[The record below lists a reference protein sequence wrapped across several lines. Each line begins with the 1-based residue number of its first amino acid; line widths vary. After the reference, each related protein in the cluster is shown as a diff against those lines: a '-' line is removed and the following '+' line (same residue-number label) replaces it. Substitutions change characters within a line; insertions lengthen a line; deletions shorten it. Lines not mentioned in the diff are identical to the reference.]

1 MNMPRGQNRNFGY
14 SGFDKIEF
22 SAYNLQTWPGW
33 RDPMHH
39 QDIKTLQLFVTTCE
53 LRSVSKAAERLNLA
67 PSAASRRIRLLE
79 DGAKAPL
86 LARRPHGVEPTAA
99 GLTVLRYA
107 RDMLH
112 LTERVSG
119 LLDEHRS
126 GVRGYIRISASSS
139 VLVQR
144 LASDLSRFI
153 AEHPEIKL
161 DLEEQPTRGTL
172 EALITKHVDIGAIV
186 TGIET
191 GQLVTFPFGGDRLA
205 VAVPRSHPFAGRR
218 QLRFSEILGQ
228 DLVALDGTTAVR
240 QLLVEQARKLGQFLK
255 VRVQVSSFE
264 VMGLMIS
271 KGLGIGILPEHAV
284 RPFADALNL
293 SLAEL
298 DEPWAERRFSLCVRS
313 LKELD
318 PPTRRLLAYLLD
330 EEYAAPS
337 NFSKSVP
344 A

>member
-1 MNMPRGQNRNFGY
+1 
-14 SGFDKIEF
+14 
-22 SAYNLQTWPGW
+22 
-33 RDPMHH
+33 MHH
-39 QDIKTLQLFVTTCE
+39 QDIKTLQLFVTACD

-67 PSAASRRIRLLE
+67 ASAASRRIRLLE
-79 DGAKAPL
+79 ESAKAPL

-99 GLTVLRYA
+99 GMTVLHYA

-126 GVRGYIRISASSS
+126 GVRGHVRISASSS

-144 LASDLSRFI
+144 LAADLSRFI

-161 DLEEQPTRGTL
+161 DLDEQPTRGTL
-172 EALITKHVDIGAIV
+172 EALTTKRVDIGAIV
-186 TGIET
+186 MGVET
-191 GQLVTFPFGGDRLA
+191 QGLITFPFGSDRLA
-205 VAVPRSHPFAGRR
+205 VAVPRSHPLAGR
-218 QLRFSEILGQ
+218 QHLRFSEILEH
-228 DLVALDGTTAVR
+228 DLVALDTTTAVR
-240 QLLVEQARKLGQFLK
+240 QLLIEQARKLGQFLR

-284 RPFADALNL
+284 LPFAEALGL
-293 SLAEL
+293 SIASL
-298 DEPWAERRFSLCVRS
+298 DEPWAERQFVLCIRN
-313 LKELD
+313 LGDLD
-318 PPTRRLLAYLLD
+318 APSRRLLAFLLD
-330 EEYAAPS
+330 EEHAVLS